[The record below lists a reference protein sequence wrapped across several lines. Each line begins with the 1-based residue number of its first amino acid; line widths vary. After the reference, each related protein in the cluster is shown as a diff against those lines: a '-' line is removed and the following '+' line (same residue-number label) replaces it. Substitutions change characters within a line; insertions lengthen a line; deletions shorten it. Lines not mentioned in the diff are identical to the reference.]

1 MTKYPYQKGLA
12 QAVNMKFRQFCTFGF
27 GNHVWGTKND
37 ILGLMR
43 HLHLDEIMPRSLWW
57 YFARS
62 FCTPVWEGG
71 TVLVLIQKVY

>member
-57 YFARS
+57 YSARS